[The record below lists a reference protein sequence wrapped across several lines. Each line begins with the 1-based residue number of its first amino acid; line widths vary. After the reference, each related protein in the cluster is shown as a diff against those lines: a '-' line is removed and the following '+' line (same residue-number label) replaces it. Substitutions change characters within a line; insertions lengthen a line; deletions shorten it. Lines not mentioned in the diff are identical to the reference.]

1 MASTGLG
8 SFNPTSDP
16 FAKRFQDLE
25 DEREE
30 FQEEENICVDSKNP
44 FVEKYLV

>member
-1 MASTGLG
+1 MMTSSGLG
-8 SFNPTSDP
+8 TFNPTSDP

-30 FQEEENICVDSKNP
+30 FQDDGTMSPDTKNP
-44 FVEKYLV
+44 FVEKY